1 MHFYPKKNFLIEKN
15 PRYDLPDVVWVG
27 ETIKNKNDGMLI
39 NVDSSMEYRKDS
51 EDKYISINDDTVKGL
66 SSGVY
71 YVRYKESTNYYAS
84 NESMVIVNNSSNLL
98 SISIPSEQIGYELSV
113 SNSSVEYNGS
123 SELSFKLKDDYFK
136 NNQFVIKINGSNI
149 ELNENNKYTIKNIKD
164 NLVITVESI
173 VKADVNNDTKVI
185 TCEEAMNSKNW
196 IWSESKKACVY
207 KVSDTSVN

>member
-1 MHFYPKKNFLIEKN
+1 
-15 PRYDLPDVVWVG
+15 
-27 ETIKNKNDGMLI
+27 
-39 NVDSSMEYRKDS
+39 
-51 EDKYISINDDTVKGL
+51 
-66 SSGVY
+66 
-71 YVRYKESTNYYAS
+71 
-84 NESMVIVNNSSNLL
+84 MVIVNNSSNLL

-123 SELSFKLKDDYFK
+123 SELSFKLKDGYFK
-136 NNQFVIKINGSNI
+136 SNQFVIKINGSNI

-173 VKADVNNDTKVI
+173 VKADVTNDTEVI

>member
-1 MHFYPKKNFLIEKN
+1 
-15 PRYDLPDVVWVG
+15 
-27 ETIKNKNDGMLI
+27 
-39 NVDSSMEYRKDS
+39 
-51 EDKYISINDDTVKGL
+51 
-66 SSGVY
+66 
-71 YVRYKESTNYYAS
+71 
-84 NESMVIVNNSSNLL
+84 MVIVNNSSNLL

-123 SELSFKLKDDYFK
+123 SELSIKLKDDYFK

-149 ELNENNKYTIKNIKD
+149 ELDENNKYTIKNIKD

-207 KVSDTSVN
+207 KVSNTSVN